1 MEAPTLLPSS
11 WQIPSRLS
19 SHLWGTYLTVSSLSC
34 LFLVDRVLEKRF
46 GMRHLARGWALGG
59 ASAGE
64 VLMRLPHC
72 RAVRM
77 KGQEVQ

>member
-1 MEAPTLLPSS
+1 MEAPSPLPSS
-11 WQIPSRLS
+11 WQIPSHLS
-19 SHLWGTYLTVSSLSC
+19 SHTYLTVSSLSC
-34 LFLVDRVLEKRF
+34 LFLVDKVLEKRF

-64 VLMRLPHC
+64 VLMGLPHC
-72 RAVRM
+72 HAVRM